1 MAWVKKYILFDHD
14 GVLVDTE
21 HWYYKA
27 GQRALARI
35 GLRLDPEQY
44 LLDMNQGAGTW
55 AQAKA
60 AGVDDST
67 IDRLREVRN
76 AYYQE
81 YLRTEVIEIDGVV
94 EALADLSRHVRMAI
108 VTTSKREDFELI
120 HRGRHIMDYM
130 DFVLVRD
137 DYIRAKPDPE
147 PYLTALCRFGAPKD
161 DALVVED
168 SSRGLRSAVAA
179 GIDCAIVYNEFTR
192 SHDFSQ
198 AHYRIRTLAELK
210 DITLGS
216 S

>member
-1 MAWVKKYILFDHD
+1 VKRYILFDHD

-21 HWYYKA
+21 QWYYKA
-27 GQRALARI
+27 GERALADV
-35 GLRLDPEQY
+35 GLLLDPGQY
-44 LLDMNQGAGTW
+44 LLDMSEGAGTW

-60 AGVDDST
+60 AGVDDHT
-67 IDRLREVRN
+67 IDTLREVRN

-81 YLRTEVIEIDGVV
+81 YLQTEAIEIDGVV
-94 EALADLSRHVRMAI
+94 DALAELSHYVRMAI

-120 HRGRHIMDYM
+120 HQARHIRQYM

-137 DYIRAKPDPE
+137 DYTRAKPDPE
-147 PYLTALCRFGAPKD
+147 PYLTALNRFGAPREE
-161 DALVVED
+161 ALVVED

-179 GIDCAIVYNEFTR
+179 GIDCVIVYNEFTK

-210 DITLGS
+210 DIIVGS
-216 S
+216 I

>member
-1 MAWVKKYILFDHD
+1 MKKYILFDHD

-27 GQRALARI
+27 GERALAEI
-35 GLRLDPEQY
+35 GLLLDPDQY
-44 LLDMNQGAGTW
+44 LVDMSQGAGTW

-60 AGVDDST
+60 AGVDDRT

-81 YLRTEVIEIDGVV
+81 YLRTKAIEIDGVV
-94 EALADLSRHVRMAI
+94 EALAELSHHVRMAI

-120 HRGRHIMDYM
+120 HQGRLIRQYM

-137 DYIRAKPDPE
+137 DYTHAKPDPE
-147 PYLTALCRFGAPKD
+147 PYLTALNRFGALREE
-161 DALVVED
+161 ALVVED
-168 SSRGLRSAVAA
+168 SFRGLRSAVAA
-179 GIDCAIVYNEFTR
+179 GIDCAIVYNEFTK

-198 AHYRIRTLAELK
+198 AHYWIRTLAELK
-210 DITLGS
+210 DIILGS

>member
-1 MAWVKKYILFDHD
+1 LFDHD

-27 GQRALARI
+27 GERALAEI
-35 GLRLDPEQY
+35 GLALDQDQY
-44 LLDMNQGAGTW
+44 LLDMSQGAGTW

-60 AGVDDST
+60 AGVDNHT
-67 IDRLREVRN
+67 IDRLRVVRN

-81 YLRTEVIEIDGVV
+81 HLRTETVEIDGVV
-94 EALADLSRHVRMAI
+94 EALAELSHYVRMAI
-108 VTTSKREDFELI
+108 VTTSKRKDFELI
-120 HRGRHIMDYM
+120 HQGRPIRQYM

-137 DYIRAKPDPE
+137 DYTRAKPDPE
-147 PYLTALCRFGAPKD
+147 PYLIAVKRFGAAKEET
-161 DALVVED
+161 LVVED

-179 GIDCAIVYNEFTR
+179 GIDCAIVYNEFTK

-198 AHYRIRTLAELK
+198 AHYRIQTLAELK
-210 DITLGS
+210 DIILGS

>member
-1 MAWVKKYILFDHD
+1 VKKYILFDHD

-27 GQRALARI
+27 GERALAEI
-35 GLRLDPEQY
+35 GLLLDPDQY
-44 LLDMNQGAGTW
+44 LLDMSQGAGTW

-60 AGVDDST
+60 AGVDDQT
-67 IDRLREVRN
+67 IDTRREVRN

-81 YLRTEVIEIDGVV
+81 YLRTEAIEIDGVV
-94 EALADLSRHVRMAI
+94 EALAELSHYVRMAI

-120 HRGRHIMDYM
+120 HQGRHIRQYM

-137 DYIRAKPDPE
+137 DYTRAKPDPE
-147 PYLTALCRFGAPKD
+147 PYLTALNRFGAPKEE
-161 DALVVED
+161 ALVVED
-168 SSRGLRSAVAA
+168 SARGLRSAIAA
-179 GIDCAIVYNEFTR
+179 GIDCAVVYNEFTK

-210 DITLGS
+210 DIILGS